1 MCKVYIVKYGDAYL
15 HDPRGDESLL
25 TDAKLSGGL
34 NQAGSLVFTM
44 APNHP
49 LLGTVRERDAS
60 SPVEVYDGGVLV
72 FAGYVW
78 ELSQDFKN
86 TRTASC
92 KGELAY
98 LGDSLVRP
106 YSTVEGEAKL
116 SAPSSVSGYFQ
127 WLIDQHNS
135 RVSEAQRFDVG
146 RNEGALLDKNDRIYR
161 ASSQIPT
168 TSEELQSKLLDGP
181 GGYVFVRRENG
192 RRVIDYLAD
201 CVDVN
206 AQVIDFGV
214 NLLDYART
222 DSASSLYTAIRPKG
236 GKPDGSDED
245 ATLESLPDGT
255 YSKDARFRKDGD
267 VVYDAEA
274 VRKYGMIELEWSD
287 SEAATAD
294 GLLDSAVIALKEH
307 TSPKTTIEIKA
318 VDMSMFMDG
327 CSPLRPGQ
335 LVRVR
340 SKPHGFDSYMLV
352 AKIDPDLNDPSQTV
366 YTLGTTFDAVTGET
380 NKQIR
385 RLNASINAQI
395 DAVAGISAEA
405 KEAAKN
411 AIMANAAAG
420 QAQET
425 AENAKAGADEA
436 QSKAN
441 EAKEAAEGA
450 LRTSEEAQAAA
461 ESAAQSAINAQ
472 AEAKAAQAA
481 VDAVETLVTGMQT
494 DVENAQSAA
503 DAAWQA
509 AEEADA
515 KATEAKTA
523 ADMAKD
529 AVETAKAAAIN
540 AKAEAEQ
547 ANANASAAQTSANE
561 AKTAAQ
567 EASSTA
573 AAAKLDAEQAQRDID
588 ALDAEL
594 ETVSRTMTADYARKT
609 ELTEATASLQS
620 QISQNAGQISSTV
633 SRLTEIDE
641 TANDAAEQAAT
652 AQTAANNAKAA
663 ADAAQDAADEAQA
676 AADKAQEDVN
686 ALAVRVTK
694 AETSITQNSDAI
706 KLAATKEEVTRTLG
720 GYYTKEQA
728 DAAIKVAADG
738 INLTV
743 SEVKET
749 ANAAKD
755 AIDGLEVGGRN
766 LVLDSMANDTSNHE
780 YAFDT
785 RNLSVV
791 LEPNTTYT
799 LTVNGRTNDD
809 KTSEDNKYL
818 NVFLYADDWSW
829 NKNISIKERKDTT
842 KSYTFTTPNDTSK
855 IRKVTAYY
863 YPSVDN
869 SGVSSAGTCT
879 VNWYKLE
886 RGNKATDWTPAP
898 EDIETRV
905 EGCETAVGA
914 AGIKAENNST
924 MISSLST
931 ELNVYKGTVEA
942 KFTDERKY
950 VDGRTE
956 VVENWIREGSDG
968 TSSFLELGGTDSN
981 FKSRLTSTELGFYE
995 GNAKVAHI
1003 GNKQMHINDADI
1015 DTASIDKLTIGK
1027 YSFVASSDGHL
1038 TLVYTG

>member
-1 MCKVYIVKYGDAYL
+1 MYIVKYGDAYL

-49 LLGTVRERDAS
+49 LLGTVRERDSS

-116 SAPSSVSGYFQ
+116 SVPSSVSGYFQ

-161 ASSQIPT
+161 ASSQMPT

-236 GKPDGSDED
+236 GKPDGSDEY

-287 SEAATAD
+287 SEAVTAD

-385 RLNASINAQI
+385 RLNASINSAYDAMAPIGQAAKDAAEKAEAVDKIAKDAQERADAAQGSADKAQADADAAKLAADAAKAEADKAFADATQAAADAI
-395 DAVAGISAEA
+395 AAKDKADQATAKVEVAESEMVVVKQAVAG
-405 KEAAKN
+405 
-411 AIMANAAAG
+411 
-420 QAQET
+420 
-425 AENAKAGADEA
+425 
-436 QSKAN
+436 
-441 EAKEAAEGA
+441 
-450 LRTSEEAQAAA
+450 AQAAA
-461 ESAAQSAINAQ
+461 
-472 AEAKAAQAA
+472 
-481 VDAVETLVTGMQT
+481 
-494 DVENAQSAA
+494 
-503 DAAWQA
+503 DAAGTA
-509 AEEADA
+509 AGEADA
-515 KATEAKTA
+515 KAGA
-523 ADMAKD
+523 
-529 AVETAKAAAIN
+529 
-540 AKAEAEQ
+540 
-547 ANANASAAQTSANE
+547 
-561 AKTAAQ
+561 
-567 EASSTA
+567 
-573 AAAKLDAEQAQRDID
+573 
-588 ALDAEL
+588 
-594 ETVSRTMTADYARKT
+594 
-609 ELTEATASLQS
+609 
-620 QISQNAGQISSTV
+620 
-633 SRLTEIDE
+633 
-641 TANDAAEQAAT
+641 
-652 AQTAANNAKAA
+652 
-663 ADAAQDAADEAQA
+663 AQA
-676 AADKAQEDVN
+676 AATGAQN
-686 ALAVRVTK
+686 TANTAR
-694 AETSITQNSDAI
+694 AEA
-706 KLAATKEEVTRTLG
+706 
-720 GYYTKEQA
+720 
-728 DAAIKVAADG
+728 
-738 INLTV
+738 
-743 SEVKET
+743 
-749 ANAAKD
+749 ANAAKT
-755 AIDGLEVGGRN
+755 ATNYMQYTSAGLEVGNRSSGAWAGFRTRMTSSAFQVLDAAGSVLASYGAN
-766 LVLDSMANDTSNHE
+766 LVELGKGSQNAVIELCGSLARIMRSAVGGISITSAKRIDLTAYESGGGAVSSTMRVDASAGISIESSNGMRLGDGRVQSAKRLYDNASGTAGTVTLAE
-780 YAFDT
+780 TAASFDYLEILFGQDT
-785 RNLSVV
+785 RRRSVRVPAPNGKVASCSLMATNASACWWYVGLWSISGTAMTCAQNRTYNHGTADPTGSGEVRIYRV
-791 LEPNTTYT
+791 L
-799 LTVNGRTNDD
+799 G
-809 KTSEDNKYL
+809 
-818 NVFLYADDWSW
+818 
-829 NKNISIKERKDTT
+829 IKE
-842 KSYTFTTPNDTSK
+842 
-855 IRKVTAYY
+855 
-863 YPSVDN
+863 
-869 SGVSSAGTCT
+869 
-879 VNWYKLE
+879 
-886 RGNKATDWTPAP
+886 
-898 EDIETRV
+898 
-905 EGCETAVGA
+905 
-914 AGIKAENNST
+914 
-924 MISSLST
+924 
-931 ELNVYKGTVEA
+931 
-942 KFTDERKY
+942 
-950 VDGRTE
+950 
-956 VVENWIREGSDG
+956 
-968 TSSFLELGGTDSN
+968 
-981 FKSRLTSTELGFYE
+981 
-995 GNAKVAHI
+995 
-1003 GNKQMHINDADI
+1003 
-1015 DTASIDKLTIGK
+1015 
-1027 YSFVASSDGHL
+1027 
-1038 TLVYTG
+1038 

>member
-1 MCKVYIVKYGDAYL
+1 MYIVKYGDAYL

-49 LLGTVRERDAS
+49 LLGTVRERDSS

-267 VVYDAEA
+267 VVYDVES

-287 SEAATAD
+287 SEAVTAD

-405 KEAAKN
+405 KEAA
-411 AIMANAAAG
+411 
-420 QAQET
+420 
-425 AENAKAGADEA
+425 
-436 QSKAN
+436 
-441 EAKEAAEGA
+441 EGA
-450 LRTSEEAQAAA
+450 LRTSEEAQ
-461 ESAAQSAINAQ
+461 
-472 AEAKAAQAA
+472 
-481 VDAVETLVTGMQT
+481 T
-494 DVENAQSAA
+494 AA
-503 DAAWQA
+503 DAASEKANQA
-509 AEEADA
+509 ADDLAAAEQNLANVASRVDATEKEVSAAKAAVATAQAAADKAKADA
-515 KATEAKTA
+515 ATAQSTA
-523 ADMAKD
+523 N
-529 AVETAKAAAIN
+529 TAKAN
-540 AKAEAEQ
+540 
-547 ANANASAAQTSANE
+547 
-561 AKTAAQ
+561 
-567 EASSTA
+567 
-573 AAAKLDAEQAQRDID
+573 
-588 ALDAEL
+588 
-594 ETVSRTMTADYARKT
+594 
-609 ELTEATASLQS
+609 
-620 QISQNAGQISSTV
+620 
-633 SRLTEIDE
+633 
-641 TANDAAEQAAT
+641 AAT

-663 ADAAQDAADEAQA
+663 SDAAQGSADKAQTASDAAKIAADAARAEADKAFADATQAAADALAAKRKADEATAQAASAKADAAQVRTDLAGQIKTVTDTMAADYTKKTDLTLTESRLMSEIERSAAGVTSTVAQQYAKKTDLASIESGLQTQITQNAEAIVLRA
-676 AADKAQEDVN
+676 
-686 ALAVRVTK
+686 TK
-694 AETSITQNSDAI
+694 AEVDTAKGQAISSASADA
-706 KLAATKEEVTRTLG
+706 KSK
-720 GYYTKEQA
+720 A
-728 DAAIKVAADG
+728 DAALAGAKSYADAQIKVQADRITSSAAATDALG
-738 INLTV
+738 ARVSTV
-743 SEVKET
+743 EQTASGLSVSLESVEAT
-749 ANAAKD
+749 ANSANATAGAARAEAANAAKT
-755 AIDGLEVGGRN
+755 ATNYMQYTSAGLEVGNRSSGAWAGFRTRMTSSAFQ
-766 LVLDSMANDTSNHE
+766 VLDAAGSVLASYGANLIELGKGSQNAVIELCGSLARIMRSAVGGISITSAKRIDLTAYESGGGAVSSTMRVDASAGISIESSNGMRLGDGRVQSAKRLYDNASGTAGTVTLAE
-780 YAFDT
+780 TAASFDYLEILFGQDT
-785 RNLSVV
+785 RRRSVRVPAPNGKVASCSLMATNASACWWYVGLWSISGTAMTCAQNRTYNHGTAAPTGSGEVRIYRV
-791 LEPNTTYT
+791 L
-799 LTVNGRTNDD
+799 G
-809 KTSEDNKYL
+809 
-818 NVFLYADDWSW
+818 
-829 NKNISIKERKDTT
+829 IKE
-842 KSYTFTTPNDTSK
+842 
-855 IRKVTAYY
+855 
-863 YPSVDN
+863 
-869 SGVSSAGTCT
+869 
-879 VNWYKLE
+879 
-886 RGNKATDWTPAP
+886 
-898 EDIETRV
+898 
-905 EGCETAVGA
+905 
-914 AGIKAENNST
+914 
-924 MISSLST
+924 
-931 ELNVYKGTVEA
+931 
-942 KFTDERKY
+942 
-950 VDGRTE
+950 
-956 VVENWIREGSDG
+956 
-968 TSSFLELGGTDSN
+968 
-981 FKSRLTSTELGFYE
+981 
-995 GNAKVAHI
+995 
-1003 GNKQMHINDADI
+1003 
-1015 DTASIDKLTIGK
+1015 
-1027 YSFVASSDGHL
+1027 
-1038 TLVYTG
+1038 

>member
-1 MCKVYIVKYGDAYL
+1 MYIVKYGDAYL

-236 GKPDGSDED
+236 GKPDGSDEY

-327 CSPLRPGQ
+327 YSPLRPGQ

-366 YTLGTTFDAVTGET
+366 YTLGTTFDTVTGET

-405 KEAAKN
+405 KEAA
-411 AIMANAAAG
+411 
-420 QAQET
+420 
-425 AENAKAGADEA
+425 
-436 QSKAN
+436 
-441 EAKEAAEGA
+441 EGA
-450 LRTSEEAQAAA
+450 LRTSEEAQ
-461 ESAAQSAINAQ
+461 
-472 AEAKAAQAA
+472 
-481 VDAVETLVTGMQT
+481 T
-494 DVENAQSAA
+494 AA
-503 DAAWQA
+503 DAASAKANQAVDDLAAAEQNLANVASRVDATEEEVSAAKAAVATAQA
-509 AEEADA
+509 AADKAKADA
-515 KATEAKTA
+515 ATAQSTA
-523 ADMAKD
+523 N
-529 AVETAKAAAIN
+529 TAKAN
-540 AKAEAEQ
+540 A
-547 ANANASAAQTSANE
+547 
-561 AKTAAQ
+561 
-567 EASSTA
+567 
-573 AAAKLDAEQAQRDID
+573 D
-588 ALDAEL
+588 
-594 ETVSRTMTADYARKT
+594 
-609 ELTEATASLQS
+609 
-620 QISQNAGQISSTV
+620 
-633 SRLTEIDE
+633 
-641 TANDAAEQAAT
+641 T

-663 ADAAQDAADEAQA
+663 ADAAQD
-676 AADKAQEDVN
+676 
-686 ALAVRVTK
+686 
-694 AETSITQNSDAI
+694 
-706 KLAATKEEVTRTLG
+706 
-720 GYYTKEQA
+720 
-728 DAAIKVAADG
+728 AADG

-863 YPSVDN
+863 YPSVDS

>member
-1 MCKVYIVKYGDAYL
+1 MYIVKYGDAYL

-49 LLGTVRERDAS
+49 LLGTVRERDSS

-236 GKPDGSDED
+236 GKPDGSDEY

-385 RLNASINAQI
+385 RLNASINSAY
-395 DAVAGISAEA
+395 DAMAPIGQAAKDAAEKAEA
-405 KEAAKN
+405 VDKIAKDAQERADAAQGSADKAQTASDAAK
-411 AIMANAAAG
+411 
-420 QAQET
+420 
-425 AENAKAGADEA
+425 
-436 QSKAN
+436 
-441 EAKEAAEGA
+441 
-450 LRTSEEAQAAA
+450 L
-461 ESAAQSAINAQ
+461 
-472 AEAKAAQAA
+472 
-481 VDAVETLVTGMQT
+481 
-494 DVENAQSAA
+494 AA
-503 DAAWQA
+503 DAARA
-509 AEEADA
+509 EAD
-515 KATEAKTA
+515 KAF
-523 ADMAKD
+523 AD
-529 AVETAKAAAIN
+529 
-540 AKAEAEQ
+540 
-547 ANANASAAQTSANE
+547 
-561 AKTAAQ
+561 
-567 EASSTA
+567 
-573 AAAKLDAEQAQRDID
+573 
-588 ALDAEL
+588 
-594 ETVSRTMTADYARKT
+594 
-609 ELTEATASLQS
+609 ATQ
-620 QISQNAGQISSTV
+620 
-633 SRLTEIDE
+633 
-641 TANDAAEQAAT
+641 
-652 AQTAANNAKAA
+652 AA
-663 ADAAQDAADEAQA
+663 ADALAAKRKADEATAQA
-676 AADKAQEDVN
+676 ASAKADAAQVRTDLAGQIKTVTDTMVADYTKKTDLTLTEARLVSEIERSAAGITSTVAEQYAKKTDLASIESGLQAQITQN
-686 ALAVRVTK
+686 AEAIVLRATK
-694 AETSITQNSDAI
+694 AEVDTAKGQAISSASADA
-706 KLAATKEEVTRTLG
+706 KSK
-720 GYYTKEQA
+720 A
-728 DAAIKVAADG
+728 DAALAGAKSYADAQIKVQADRITSNVAATDALG
-738 INLTV
+738 ARVSTV
-743 SEVKET
+743 EQTASGLSVSLESVEAT
-749 ANAAKD
+749 ANSANATASTARTEAANAAKT
-755 AIDGLEVGGRN
+755 ASNYMQYTVDGLEVGNRSSGAWSGFRSRMAAGAFQ
-766 LVLDSMANDTSNHE
+766 VLDAAGDVLSSFGSDLIELGKSSASAGINLCAN
-780 YAFDT
+780 
-785 RNLSVV
+785 
-791 LEPNTTYT
+791 
-799 LTVNGRTNDD
+799 NGRIVGFGTPQLRGLAIASDRLSFCAKAPAESGYAIAPKIVIDSKSVAFPNGASFASLCTNQ
-809 KTSEDNKYL
+809 SSAYP
-818 NVFLYADDWSW
+818 VYGGRVLYENA
-829 NKNISIKERKDTT
+829 
-842 KSYTFTTPNDTSK
+842 
-855 IRKVTAYY
+855 
-863 YPSVDN
+863 
-869 SGVSSAGTCT
+869 SGSAGTVALAESAASFKHMRIYFVDNNGNGYASLDVWEPNGKQPILLMIEGNSNSQT
-879 VNWYKLE
+879 LIRRTKYAINGTTLAPSGVNGE
-886 RGNKATDWTPAP
+886 RGYLCFSTGSIINNDMTANYV
-898 EDIETRV
+898 RV
-905 EGCETAVGA
+905 IAVVG
-914 AGIKAENNST
+914 
-924 MISSLST
+924 
-931 ELNVYKGTVEA
+931 YK
-942 KFTDERKY
+942 
-950 VDGRTE
+950 
-956 VVENWIREGSDG
+956 
-968 TSSFLELGGTDSN
+968 
-981 FKSRLTSTELGFYE
+981 
-995 GNAKVAHI
+995 
-1003 GNKQMHINDADI
+1003 
-1015 DTASIDKLTIGK
+1015 
-1027 YSFVASSDGHL
+1027 
-1038 TLVYTG
+1038 

>member
-287 SEAATAD
+287 SEAVTAD

-425 AENAKAGADEA
+425 A
-436 QSKAN
+436 
-441 EAKEAAEGA
+441 
-450 LRTSEEAQAAA
+450 
-461 ESAAQSAINAQ
+461 
-472 AEAKAAQAA
+472 
-481 VDAVETLVTGMQT
+481 
-494 DVENAQSAA
+494 
-503 DAAWQA
+503 
-509 AEEADA
+509 
-515 KATEAKTA
+515 
-523 ADMAKD
+523 
-529 AVETAKAAAIN
+529 
-540 AKAEAEQ
+540 
-547 ANANASAAQTSANE
+547 
-561 AKTAAQ
+561 
-567 EASSTA
+567 
-573 AAAKLDAEQAQRDID
+573 
-588 ALDAEL
+588 
-594 ETVSRTMTADYARKT
+594 
-609 ELTEATASLQS
+609 
-620 QISQNAGQISSTV
+620 
-633 SRLTEIDE
+633 
-641 TANDAAEQAAT
+641 
-652 AQTAANNAKAA
+652 
-663 ADAAQDAADEAQA
+663 
-676 AADKAQEDVN
+676 
-686 ALAVRVTK
+686 
-694 AETSITQNSDAI
+694 
-706 KLAATKEEVTRTLG
+706 
-720 GYYTKEQA
+720 
-728 DAAIKVAADG
+728 
-738 INLTV
+738 
-743 SEVKET
+743 
-749 ANAAKD
+749 NAAKD

-809 KTSEDNKYL
+809 KTSDDNKYL

>member
-1 MCKVYIVKYGDAYL
+1 MYIVKYGDAYL

-267 VVYDAEA
+267 VVYDVEA

-287 SEAATAD
+287 SEAVTAD

-366 YTLGTTFDAVTGET
+366 YTLGTTFDTVTGET

-405 KEAAKN
+405 KEAA
-411 AIMANAAAG
+411 
-420 QAQET
+420 
-425 AENAKAGADEA
+425 
-436 QSKAN
+436 
-441 EAKEAAEGA
+441 EGA
-450 LRTSEEAQAAA
+450 LRTSEEAQ
-461 ESAAQSAINAQ
+461 
-472 AEAKAAQAA
+472 
-481 VDAVETLVTGMQT
+481 T
-494 DVENAQSAA
+494 AA
-503 DAAWQA
+503 DAASAKANQA
-509 AEEADA
+509 ADDLAAAEQNLANVASRVD
-515 KATEAKTA
+515 ATEEEVSA
-523 ADMAKD
+523 
-529 AVETAKAAAIN
+529 AKAA
-540 AKAEAEQ
+540 
-547 ANANASAAQTSANE
+547 
-561 AKTAAQ
+561 
-567 EASSTA
+567 
-573 AAAKLDAEQAQRDID
+573 
-588 ALDAEL
+588 
-594 ETVSRTMTADYARKT
+594 V
-609 ELTEATASLQS
+609 AT
-620 QISQNAGQISSTV
+620 
-633 SRLTEIDE
+633 
-641 TANDAAEQAAT
+641 
-652 AQTAANNAKAA
+652 
-663 ADAAQDAADEAQA
+663 AQA
-676 AADKAQEDVN
+676 AADKAKADAATAQSTANTAKANADTAQTAADALGVRVTAAETKIVQNAEAIVLRATKTEVDTAKSAAISAAATDATTKANN
-686 ALAVRVTK
+686 ALAGAKTY
-694 AETSITQNSDAI
+694 ADAQL
-706 KLAATKEEVTRTLG
+706 KV
-720 GYYTKEQA
+720 QA
-728 DAAIKVAADG
+728 DRITA
-738 INLTV
+738 NV
-743 SEVKET
+743 SETTALGARMTTVEQTASGLSVSLESVKTTANTARTEA
-749 ANAAKD
+749 ANAAKT
-755 AIDGLEVGGRN
+755 ASNYMQYTSAGLEVGNRSSGAWSGFRSRMAAGAFQVLDAAGNVLSSFGANLIELGKSSASAEIDLCANNGSIVGFGTPQLRGLAVASDRLSLCSKAPSESGYASSPKIEVDSGSVALPNGLTVGGTAVRGDGAWVYAKGGAFTNICTNQSSAYPVYGGRVLYDNAAGTAGTVTLAETAANFKRMTIYYTDNNGRN
-766 LVLDSMANDTSNHE
+766 RASVDVWAPDGKLPTLDIQEGNGSLQTLFRRTE
-780 YAFDT
+780 YSISGTA
-785 RNLSVV
+785 
-791 LEPNTTYT
+791 
-799 LTVNGRTNDD
+799 LTPSGVNGRRG
-809 KTSEDNKYL
+809 YL
-818 NVFLYADDWSW
+818 ALGEGGGGLGWDYASNWV
-829 NKNISIKERKDTT
+829 
-842 KSYTFTTPNDTSK
+842 
-855 IRKVTAYY
+855 KVVA
-863 YPSVDN
+863 VV
-869 SGVSSAGTCT
+869 G
-879 VNWYKLE
+879 YK
-886 RGNKATDWTPAP
+886 
-898 EDIETRV
+898 
-905 EGCETAVGA
+905 
-914 AGIKAENNST
+914 
-924 MISSLST
+924 
-931 ELNVYKGTVEA
+931 
-942 KFTDERKY
+942 
-950 VDGRTE
+950 
-956 VVENWIREGSDG
+956 
-968 TSSFLELGGTDSN
+968 
-981 FKSRLTSTELGFYE
+981 
-995 GNAKVAHI
+995 
-1003 GNKQMHINDADI
+1003 
-1015 DTASIDKLTIGK
+1015 
-1027 YSFVASSDGHL
+1027 
-1038 TLVYTG
+1038 